1 MCWNVLVR
9 VGRIEGLLRRT
20 MIDCVSC
27 EILLRLATVSLA
39 ITIHETEQIHTMFM
53 INGTS
58 LRTYETN
65 NWLDLDEPLS
75 SCNSRV
81 C

>member
-1 MCWNVLVR
+1 
-9 VGRIEGLLRRT
+9 

-27 EILLRLATVSLA
+27 EILLRLGTVSLA

-53 INGTS
+53 IIGTS

-65 NWLDLDEPLS
+65 N
-75 SCNSRV
+75 
-81 C
+81 